1 MIIRTLCFL
10 FASVTGGHALHTVMS
25 NVNDWGNGRF
35 EGHVTF
41 PIHGEDVG
49 GWECIITFSEPVTGL
64 SEWMGDIIKHSS
76 DNRVYVLVNKPHT
89 GIQKDGQTLD
99 ITIQASY
106 TGSKAPTAT
115 AELVNLSHDGMSPP
129 TPAVDDGTKYNY
141 DEVLMKSILFYEA
154 QRSGKLPDSNR
165 IPWRGDSSL
174 LDAGN
179 NGEDLT
185 GGWYDAGDNIKF
197 GFPMAA
203 STTML
208 TWGLLRYKDAY
219 QHSGELEN
227 MYACVRWPLEWMLK
241 CHTGTNE
248 LYVQVG
254 NGKSH
259 SVWDRP
265 ESITTK
271 QPAYKVDDTKPGSDV
286 AGEYAA
292 AMAAGYLAF
301 KERDPTFAAKLLE
314 HAKQINDF
322 AVTYKGKYSDSV
334 PEASEFYRSVD
345 YNDELCWAGA
355 WLYKATNES
364 KYLTQAET
372 YYVPG
377 ASWGQSWDDKTAG
390 SQVLLYEE
398 TGKDKYKQDIE
409 ATFQDWMPGG
419 SVPYSPKGLAF
430 RSQWGSLR
438 YASNMAFMALLAAD
452 DGLHSTAYRNWAKS
466 QINYALG
473 DSGRSFVCGFGVN
486 PPVQPHHRGA
496 SCPTMPAPCSWA
508 DQTKHAPNPHV
519 LYGALVGGPDGHDS
533 YRDSRLDFQS
543 NEVACD
549 YNAGFQSAVAGMES
563 LFLRGMLT
571 S

>member
-1 MIIRTLCFL
+1 MIIGTLCFL
-10 FASVTGGHALHTVMS
+10 FAAVTGGHALHTVMS

-76 DNRVYVLVNKPHT
+76 DNRIYVLVNKPHT

-301 KERDPTFAAKLLE
+301 KEKDPTFAAKLLE

-452 DGLHSTAYRNWAKS
+452 DGLHTTAYRNWAKS

-519 LYGALVGGPDGHDS
+519 LYGALVGGPDAHDS

-549 YNAGFQSAVAGMES
+549 YNAGFQSAVAVGDA
-563 LFLRGMLT
+563 
-571 S
+571 